1 MTAGTAR
8 AYPRSLI
15 SVEWS
20 QGHHEPP
27 PFGSLPHEPP
37 RARWGV
43 IISVLVVIVV
53 IGGAILWLFTGW
65 DDEGDPVVTDT
76 AAEEAEEEAAE
87 AEAETAEEGEAP
99 GAAPA
104 TGTGTSA
111 ETETTAADTTGA
123 ATQPEATEAPPT
135 TVVPPDADEY
145 GPPQLSAGSPVS
157 TAGLGAVTFGLTV
170 AQAQRAA
177 GTAMIALGP
186 ESDCYRVVAHRGPEG
201 VTFLVHEGTIERVD
215 IDSGPVTTRSGVGI
229 GTSETTVTDL
239 FGDKIQRQS
248 RPDGSTD
255 LIFVPVD
262 ASDRNYRVVFN
273 VVDGAVRSFKS
284 GKIPMALTETGCEG

>member
-1 MTAGTAR
+1 MD
-8 AYPRSLI
+8 
-15 SVEWS
+15 WS
-20 QGHHEPP
+20 QGRHEPP

-43 IISVLVVIVV
+43 IISVSVVIVV
-53 IGGAILWLFTGW
+53 IVGAILWLFTGW
-65 DDEGDPVVTDT
+65 DDEGDPVVAVTD
-76 AAEEAEEEAAE
+76 AEESADEDAE
-87 AEAETAEEGEAP
+87 AEAAENGEAP

-104 TGTGTSA
+104 TDTGA
-111 ETETTAADTTGA
+111 ETETTAADTA
-123 ATQPEATEAPPT
+123 AAANGPATTPAPVT
-135 TVVPPDADEY
+135 TVPPDADEY

-170 AQAQRAA
+170 AQAQEAA
-177 GTAMIALGP
+177 GTAMIALGA

-229 GTSETTVTDL
+229 GTAESTVIDL

-255 LIFVPVD
+255 LLFVPVD
-262 ASDRNYRVVFN
+262 AGDRNYRVVFN
-273 VVDGAVRSFKS
+273 VADGTVLSFKA
-284 GKIPMALTETGCEG
+284 GKIPMVLTDTGCEG

>member
-1 MTAGTAR
+1 MD
-8 AYPRSLI
+8 
-15 SVEWS
+15 WS

-43 IISVLVVIVV
+43 IISVSVVIVV
-53 IGGAILWLFTGW
+53 IVGAVLWLFTGW
-65 DDEGDPVVTDT
+65 DDEGDPVVAATD
-76 AAEEAEEEAAE
+76 AEENADETAE
-87 AEAETAEEGEAP
+87 AEAAENGEAP

-104 TGTGTSA
+104 TDTGA
-111 ETETTAADTTGA
+111 KTETTAADTTA
-123 ATQPEATEAPPT
+123 AANGPATTPAPVT
-135 TVVPPDADEY
+135 TVPPDADEY

-170 AQAQRAA
+170 AQAQNAA
-177 GTAMIALGP
+177 GTAMIAQGA

-229 GTSETTVTDL
+229 GTAESTVIDL

-255 LIFVPVD
+255 LLFVPVD
-262 ASDRNYRVVFN
+262 AGDRNYRVVFN
-273 VVDGAVRSFKS
+273 IADGTVLSFKA
-284 GKIPMALTETGCEG
+284 GKIPMVLTDTGCEG

>member
-1 MTAGTAR
+1 MD
-8 AYPRSLI
+8 
-15 SVEWS
+15 WS

-43 IISVLVVIVV
+43 IISVSVVIVV
-53 IGGAILWLFTGW
+53 IVGAILWLFTGW
-65 DDEGDPVVTDT
+65 DDEGDPVVAVTD
-76 AAEEAEEEAAE
+76 ADEAAE
-87 AEAETAEEGEAP
+87 TDAAENGEAP

-104 TGTGTSA
+104 TDTGA
-111 ETETTAADTTGA
+111 ETETTAADTTA
-123 ATQPEATEAPPT
+123 AANGPATTPAPVT
-135 TVVPPDADEY
+135 TVPPDADEY

-170 AQAQRAA
+170 AQAQNAA
-177 GTAMIALGP
+177 GTAMIAQGA

-229 GTSETTVTDL
+229 GTAESTVIDL

-255 LIFVPVD
+255 LLFVPVD
-262 ASDRNYRVVFN
+262 AGDRNYRVVFN
-273 VVDGAVRSFKS
+273 VADGTVLSFKA
-284 GKIPMALTETGCEG
+284 GKIPMVLTDTGCEG

>member
-1 MTAGTAR
+1 MD
-8 AYPRSLI
+8 
-15 SVEWS
+15 WS

-43 IISVLVVIVV
+43 IISVSVVIVV
-53 IGGAILWLFTGW
+53 IVGAILWLFTGW
-65 DDEGDPVVTDT
+65 DDEGDPAVAVTD
-76 AAEEAEEEAAE
+76 ADENADEAAE
-87 AEAETAEEGEAP
+87 ADAAENGEAP

-104 TGTGTSA
+104 TDTGA
-111 ETETTAADTTGA
+111 ETETTAADTTA
-123 ATQPEATEAPPT
+123 AANGPATTPAPVT
-135 TVVPPDADEY
+135 TVPPDADEY

-170 AQAQRAA
+170 AQAQNAA
-177 GTAMIALGP
+177 GTAMIAQGA

-229 GTSETTVTDL
+229 GTAESTVIDL
-239 FGDKIQRQS
+239 FGDKIRRQS

-255 LIFVPVD
+255 LLFVPVD
-262 ASDRNYRVVFN
+262 AGDRNYRVVFN
-273 VVDGAVRSFKS
+273 VADGTVLSFKA
-284 GKIPMALTETGCEG
+284 GKIPMVLTETGCEG

>member
-1 MTAGTAR
+1 MD
-8 AYPRSLI
+8 
-15 SVEWS
+15 WS

-43 IISVLVVIVV
+43 IISVSVVIVV
-53 IGGAILWLFTGW
+53 IVGAVLWLFTGW
-65 DDEGDPVVTDT
+65 DDEGDPVVAATD
-76 AAEEAEEEAAE
+76 AEENADETAE
-87 AEAETAEEGEAP
+87 AEAAENGEAP

-104 TGTGTSA
+104 TDTGA
-111 ETETTAADTTGA
+111 ETETTAADTTA
-123 ATQPEATEAPPT
+123 AANGPATTPAPVT
-135 TVVPPDADEY
+135 TVPPDADEY

-170 AQAQRAA
+170 AQAQNAA
-177 GTAMIALGP
+177 GTAMIAQGA

-229 GTSETTVTDL
+229 GTAESTVIDL

-255 LIFVPVD
+255 LLFVPVD
-262 ASDRNYRVVFN
+262 AGDRNYRVVFN
-273 VVDGAVRSFKS
+273 VADGTVLSFKA
-284 GKIPMALTETGCEG
+284 GKIPMVLTDTGCEG